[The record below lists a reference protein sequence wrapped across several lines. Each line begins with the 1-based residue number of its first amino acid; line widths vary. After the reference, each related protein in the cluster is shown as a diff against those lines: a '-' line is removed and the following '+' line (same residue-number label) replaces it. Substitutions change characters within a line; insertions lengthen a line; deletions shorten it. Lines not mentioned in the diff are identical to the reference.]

1 MAIRI
6 IFYNFA
12 NRNHGCGNH
21 GCYSCLLMR
30 FFDRH
35 EEIATLR
42 KIRENAEK
50 NAQFTVLTGRRRIG
64 KTSLVL
70 EAYGDRPFVYLFV
83 GRKAE
88 SMLCEEFRQEV
99 ESKLG
104 VRLGGTPSGFA
115 ELFDYLMQ
123 MSKHRSFTIFIDEFQ
138 NFERVNPA
146 IFSDMQK
153 IWDLNHSESNINLVV
168 CGSVYSMMTKIFRD
182 NKEPLYNRQNRF
194 MTIRAFQP
202 SVLKEILGEYNPG
215 YTNEDLLALYSFTG
229 GVAKYVQLLVDDN
242 ALRAEAMIES
252 MISSDSTF
260 VNEGRSIL
268 VEEFG
273 KDYDTYFSILSVIAA
288 GKTRRSEIE
297 SIIEKP
303 IGGYLTRLEDDYG
316 IIVKEI
322 PVGAKALSKNAVYTI
337 RDNFFTFWFRFIFKY
352 AHILEIGGYEQ
363 LRTLIR
369 RDYPTFSGLTLKR
382 YFRAKAME
390 SKQYTLIGRWW
401 DRKGENEIGM
411 IAANELDKKAEIYE
425 IKHNRKNIDFSA
437 LEAKAKKML
446 ESVNLFNGYDIEIK
460 GLDMQDM

>member
-1 MAIRI
+1 MK
-6 IFYNFA
+6 
-12 NRNHGCGNH
+12 
-21 GCYSCLLMR
+21 
-30 FFDRH
+30 FFDRK

-42 KIRENAEK
+42 KIRENAEQ

-70 EAYGDRPFVYLFV
+70 KAYEDRPFLYFFV

-88 SMLCEEFRQEV
+88 SLLCDEFRSEV

-104 VRLGGTPSGFA
+104 VRLGGTPSGFS

-123 MSKHRSFTIFIDEFQ
+123 LSKQQSFTLFIDEFQ

-153 IWDLNHSESNINLVV
+153 IWDINHSESRINLVV
-168 CGSVYSMMTKIFRD
+168 CGSVYSMMTRIFRD

-202 SVLKEILGEYNPG
+202 SVLKEILAEYNPG

-242 ALRAEAMIES
+242 ALTLDAMIDCI
-252 MISSDSTF
+252 ISSDSTF
-260 VNEGRSIL
+260 INEGRSIL

-273 KDYDTYFSILSVIAA
+273 KDYDTYFSILSAIAG

-322 PVGAKALSKNAVYTI
+322 PVGAKVLSKNAVYVI

-352 AHILEIGGYEQ
+352 LHILEIGGYEQ

-369 RDYPTFSGLTLKR
+369 RDYATFSGLTLER
-382 YFRAKAME
+382 YFREKAKE
-390 SKQYTLIGRWW
+390 SKKYTLIGRWW
-401 DRKGENEIGM
+401 DRKGENEIDM
-411 IAANELDKKAEIYE
+411 IAANELDCKVEIYE
-425 IKHNRKNIDFSA
+425 IKRNRKNIDYSA
-437 LEAKAKKML
+437 LETKSKKML
-446 ESVNLFNGYDIEIK
+446 ESVHLFNDYDIEVK

>member
-1 MAIRI
+1 MK
-6 IFYNFA
+6 
-12 NRNHGCGNH
+12 
-21 GCYSCLLMR
+21 
-30 FFDRH
+30 FFDRK

-42 KIRENAEK
+42 KIRENAEQ

-70 EAYGDRPFVYLFV
+70 KAYEDRPFLYFFV

-88 SMLCEEFRQEV
+88 SLLCDEFRSEV

-104 VRLGGTPSGFA
+104 VRLGGTPSGFS

-123 MSKHRSFTIFIDEFQ
+123 LSKQQSFTLFIDEFQ

-153 IWDLNHSESNINLVV
+153 IWDINHSESRINLVV
-168 CGSVYSMMTKIFRD
+168 CGSVYSMMTRIFRD

-202 SVLKEILGEYNPG
+202 SVLKEILAEYNPG

-242 ALRAEAMIES
+242 ALTLDAMIDCI
-252 MISSDSTF
+252 ISSDSTF
-260 VNEGRSIL
+260 INEGRSIL

-273 KDYDTYFSILSVIAA
+273 KDYDTYFSILSAIAG

-322 PVGAKALSKNAVYTI
+322 PVGAKVLSKNVVYVI
-337 RDNFFTFWFRFIFKY
+337 RDNFFTFWSRFIFKY
-352 AHILEIGGYEQ
+352 LHILEIGGYEQ

-369 RDYPTFSGLTLKR
+369 RDYATFSGLTLER
-382 YFRAKAME
+382 YFREKAKE
-390 SKQYTLIGRWW
+390 SKKYTLIGRWW
-401 DRKGENEIGM
+401 DRKGENEIDM
-411 IAANELDKKAEIYE
+411 IAANELDCKVEIYE
-425 IKHNRKNIDFSA
+425 IKRNRKNIDYSA
-437 LEAKAKKML
+437 LETKSKKML
-446 ESVNLFNGYDIEIK
+446 ESVHLFNDYDIEVK

>member
-1 MAIRI
+1 MK
-6 IFYNFA
+6 
-12 NRNHGCGNH
+12 
-21 GCYSCLLMR
+21 
-30 FFDRH
+30 FFDRK

-42 KIRENAEK
+42 KIRENAEQ

-70 EAYGDRPFVYLFV
+70 KAYEDRPFLYFFV

-88 SMLCEEFRQEV
+88 SLLCDEFRSEV

-104 VRLGGTPSGFA
+104 VRLGGTPSDFS

-123 MSKHRSFTIFIDEFQ
+123 LSKQQSFTLFIDEFQ

-146 IFSDMQK
+146 IFSDIQK
-153 IWDLNHSESNINLVV
+153 IWDINHSESRINLVV
-168 CGSVYSMMTKIFRD
+168 CGSVYSMMTRIFRD

-202 SVLKEILGEYNPG
+202 SVLKEILAEYNPG

-242 ALRAEAMIES
+242 ALTLDAMIDS
-252 MISSDSTF
+252 IISSDSTF
-260 VNEGRSIL
+260 INEGRSIL

-273 KDYDTYFSILSVIAA
+273 KDYDTYFSILSAIAG

-322 PVGAKALSKNAVYTI
+322 PVGAKVLSKNAVYVI
-337 RDNFFTFWFRFIFKY
+337 CDNFFTFWFRFIFKY
-352 AHILEIGGYEQ
+352 LHILEIGGYEQ

-369 RDYPTFSGLTLKR
+369 RDYATFSGLTLER
-382 YFRAKAME
+382 YFREKAKE
-390 SKQYTLIGRWW
+390 SKKYTLIGRWW
-401 DRKGENEIGM
+401 DRKGENEIDM
-411 IAANELDKKAEIYE
+411 IAANELDCKVEIYE
-425 IKHNRKNIDFSA
+425 IKRNRKNIDYSV
-437 LEAKAKKML
+437 LEDKSEKML
-446 ESVNLFNGYDIEIK
+446 AVVHLFNDYDVGIK